1 MRLSLIFSE
10 GFWKNS
16 DHYVRDALGVFD
28 LQEGVVMCQTL
39 FTISAV
45 VEVLADSALIT
56 DAKNR
61 SLAAAVTDY
70 LVDTWFGHMKIL
82 GLFNTLNRSL
92 EDLSEDIL
100 GLVLKLRLNEVLEGF
115 AVHALVATVLLSLFP
130 ESLLGW
136 LGGRVDNLLNYRL
149 RWLGLH
155 LDRFVGVGER

>member
-1 MRLSLIFSE
+1 LSLIFSE

-82 GLFNTLNRSL
+82 
-92 EDLSEDIL
+92 
-100 GLVLKLRLNEVLEGF
+100 
-115 AVHALVATVLLSLFP
+115 
-130 ESLLGW
+130 
-136 LGGRVDNLLNYRL
+136 
-149 RWLGLH
+149 
-155 LDRFVGVGER
+155 

>member
-1 MRLSLIFSE
+1 
-10 GFWKNS
+10 
-16 DHYVRDALGVFD
+16 
-28 LQEGVVMCQTL
+28 
-39 FTISAV
+39 
-45 VEVLADSALIT
+45 
-56 DAKNR
+56 
-61 SLAAAVTDY
+61 
-70 LVDTWFGHMKIL
+70 MKIL

-155 LDRFVGVGER
+155 LDRFVGVGKR